1 VLDGRLRVAPPT
13 PAGPVT
19 ESQRAANGTDASSRA
34 SNLRATL
41 GDVFRYLLKSPDGV
55 LHKPGVVVTAVP
67 FWSLAETLRLGNGE
81 LLRILAI
88 DTEIHHALIEAGING
103 VFTVEPVQSR
113 LQDNGERSR
122 A

>member
-1 VLDGRLRVAPPT
+1 VLDGRAL
-13 PAGPVT
+13 
-19 ESQRAANGTDASSRA
+19 
-34 SNLRATL
+34 
-41 GDVFRYLLKSPDGV
+41 
-55 LHKPGVVVTAVP
+55 VVTAVP
-67 FWSLAETLRLGNGE
+67 FWSLAETLRLGNGQ

-88 DTEIHHALIEAGING
+88 DTEIRHALIKAGING

>member
-1 VLDGRLRVAPPT
+1 
-13 PAGPVT
+13 
-19 ESQRAANGTDASSRA
+19 
-34 SNLRATL
+34 
-41 GDVFRYLLKSPDGV
+41 VFRYLLKSPDGV
-55 LHKPGVVVTAVP
+55 LHKPALVVTDVP
-67 FWSLAETLRLGNGE
+67 FWSLAETLRLGNGQ

>member
-1 VLDGRLRVAPPT
+1 
-13 PAGPVT
+13 
-19 ESQRAANGTDASSRA
+19 
-34 SNLRATL
+34 
-41 GDVFRYLLKSPDGV
+41 VFRYLLKSPDGV
-55 LHKPGVVVTAVP
+55 LHKPAVVVTAVP
-67 FWSLAETLRLGNGE
+67 FWWLAETLRLGNGE

-88 DTEIHHALIEAGING
+88 DTDIHHALIEAGING